1 MAVAGVP
8 VLPTVVP
15 AIIGSRDSQGLT
27 VSEQAATAGLLS
39 KTELFGAL
47 PASDREAIAQRMRPV
62 AFKSGQLIFS
72 RGDDAK
78 ELFLVETG
86 RVRLSI
92 LTAEGRELSLA
103 HATDGGIFGEIAV
116 LDGGRRSADAT
127 AISAVSALSLSRSAL
142 LSIMETTPRIAQ
154 AAISFLCR
162 RLRDTDVKIEAIAL
176 HPIEVR
182 LARFFLSAVFL
193 QKPDAKGKAWPLK
206 LGMSQSELAMLVGA
220 SRPKVNAALAELE
233 DAGAVRRDGQTVF
246 CDLDMLNAY
255 AASE

>member
-1 MAVAGVP
+1 M
-8 VLPTVVP
+8 
-15 AIIGSRDSQGLT
+15 
-27 VSEQAATAGLLS
+27 SEQPATAGLLS

-47 PASDREAIAQRMRPV
+47 HASEREALAQRMRP
-62 AFKSGQLIFS
+62 ATFKSGQLIFS
-72 RGDDAK
+72 RGDEAK
-78 ELFLVETG
+78 ELFLVEKG

-103 HATDGGIFGEIAV
+103 HATDGGVFGEIAV

-127 AISAVSALSLSRSAL
+127 AISDVSTLTLSRSAL
-142 LSIMETTPRIAQ
+142 TSVMETMPRIAQ
-154 AAISFLCR
+154 AAITFLCR

-182 LARFFLSAVFL
+182 LARFFLAAVFL
-193 QKPDAKGKAWPLK
+193 QKPEAKGKAWPLN

-233 DAGAVRRDGQTVF
+233 NVGAIRRDGQTVY
-246 CDLDMLNAY
+246 CDLDMLKAY

>member
-1 MAVAGVP
+1 MSDQSA
-8 VLPTVVP
+8 TV
-15 AIIGSRDSQGLT
+15 
-27 VSEQAATAGLLS
+27 GLLA

-47 PASDREAIAQRMRPV
+47 PAADRETIARRMRS
-62 AFKSGQLIFS
+62 AGFKSGHLIFS
-72 RGDDAK
+72 RGDEAK
-78 ELFLVETG
+78 ELYLVEKG

-116 LDGGRRSADAT
+116 LDGGKRSADAT
-127 AISAVSALSLSRSAL
+127 AISEVSALSLSRGAL
-142 LSIMETTPRIAQ
+142 LSMMETNPRIAQ
-154 AAISFLCR
+154 AAIAFLCR

-182 LARFFLSAVFL
+182 LARFFLSAVYL
-193 QKPDAKGKAWPLK
+193 QKADAKGKSWPLE

-233 DAGAVRRDGQTVF
+233 DAGAVRRDGQKIH
-246 CDLDMLNAY
+246 CDLDMLRAY
-255 AASE
+255 AGSE

>member
-1 MAVAGVP
+1 MIQQSA
-8 VLPTVVP
+8 TV
-15 AIIGSRDSQGLT
+15 
-27 VSEQAATAGLLS
+27 GLLA

-47 PASDREAIAQRMRPV
+47 PAADREAIAQRMRP
-62 AFKSGQLIFS
+62 AGFKSGHSIFS
-72 RGDDAK
+72 RGDEAK
-78 ELFLVETG
+78 ELYLVETG

-127 AISAVSALSLSRSAL
+127 AISDVVALSLSRSAL
-142 LSIMETTPRIAQ
+142 LSMMETNPRIAQ
-154 AAISFLCR
+154 AAIAFLCR

-193 QKPDAKGKAWPLK
+193 QKADAKGKAWPLN

-233 DAGAVRRDGQTVF
+233 GAGAVRRDGQTVF
-246 CDLDMLNAY
+246 CDLDLLRAY
-255 AASE
+255 AGSE

>member
-1 MAVAGVP
+1 MTQQSA
-8 VLPTVVP
+8 TV
-15 AIIGSRDSQGLT
+15 
-27 VSEQAATAGLLS
+27 GLLA

-47 PASDREAIAQRMRPV
+47 PAADREAIAQRMRP
-62 AFKSGQLIFS
+62 ASFKSGHSIFS
-72 RGDDAK
+72 RGDEAK
-78 ELFLVETG
+78 ELYLVETG

-127 AISAVSALSLSRSAL
+127 AISDVVALSLSRSAL
-142 LSIMETTPRIAQ
+142 LSMMETNPRIAQ
-154 AAISFLCR
+154 AAITFLCR

-193 QKPDAKGKAWPLK
+193 QKADAKGKAWPLN

-233 DAGAVRRDGQTVF
+233 GAGAVRRDGQTVY
-246 CDLDMLNAY
+246 CDLDMLRAY
-255 AASE
+255 AGSE

>member
-1 MAVAGVP
+1 M
-8 VLPTVVP
+8 
-15 AIIGSRDSQGLT
+15 
-27 VSEQAATAGLLS
+27 SEHDATAGLLA

-47 PASDREAIAQRMRPV
+47 PASDRDALAGRMRP
-62 AFKSGQLIFS
+62 ANFESGQLIFS
-72 RGDDAK
+72 RGDEAK
-78 ELFLVETG
+78 ELFLVEKG

-116 LDGGRRSADAT
+116 LDGGCRSADAT
-127 AISAVSALSLSRSAL
+127 AISAVTALSLSRSAL
-142 LSIMETTPRIAQ
+142 IQMMETNPRIAQ
-154 AAISFLCR
+154 AAIAFLCR

-206 LGMSQSELAMLVGA
+206 IGMSQSELAMLVGA
-220 SRPKVNAALAELE
+220 SRPKVNAALTELE
-233 DAGAVRRDGQTVF
+233 DAGAIKRDGSTIL
-246 CDLDMLNAY
+246 CDLDMLKAY

>member
-1 MAVAGVP
+1 MSDQSA
-8 VLPTVVP
+8 TV
-15 AIIGSRDSQGLT
+15 
-27 VSEQAATAGLLS
+27 GLLA

-47 PASDREAIAQRMRPV
+47 PAADREALSQRMRP
-62 AFKSGQLIFS
+62 ASFKSGSLIFS
-72 RGDDAK
+72 RGDDAR
-78 ELFLVETG
+78 ELYLVEKG

-116 LDGGRRSADAT
+116 LDGGKRSADAT
-127 AISAVSALSLSRSAL
+127 AISEVSALSLSRSAL
-142 LSIMETTPRIAQ
+142 TAMMDTNARIAQ
-154 AAISFLCR
+154 AAITFLCR

-182 LARFFLSAVFL
+182 LARFFLSAAHL
-193 QKPDAKGKAWPLK
+193 QKVDTKGKTWPLD

-233 DAGAVRRDGQTVF
+233 DAGAVRRDGQTIH
-246 CDLDMLNAY
+246 CDLDMLKAY
-255 AASE
+255 AGSE